1 MKEDYDSYLDEESEV
16 ELVGRFEENLRLN
29 KSIFFDLHEFE
40 GIIDYYL
47 AGDDRTKVRKAIEV
61 AEKIY
66 PNSAEIQLKKAEYC
80 LLEERYED
88 ALHLLEHVEKVESH
102 NPELFYLKGEI
113 FYEMS
118 KFSKSLLSFDRAIAV
133 ATDDRFEMLYRVSSF
148 YLENDEVNL
157 AIKYLLKSY
166 REDAGTLAVL
176 FDLGYCYE
184 RNNELDKSIS
194 YYNDYLDLNPFSAS
208 VWYNLGIIY
217 AKQGKFDESV
227 ECYDFCIAVDP
238 SYVSAF
244 HNKGNTLSALERYDE
259 AIKVFTELLSLEPDN
274 ATVYSLLG
282 ECYERVNN
290 LNTALSCYNKAISIE
305 PDLAE
310 GYFGIGIVMADR
322 QKFDL
327 SLDFIKRAIAL
338 DPEQYDFWIGLGKLY
353 YELNRIDEAIK
364 AYREAITINP
374 DEADGY
380 LALAEALLYQEK
392 FSEVEVLVDE
402 LGGKF
407 GSNATI
413 KVINAAAL
421 YLSHRQKEALAML
434 GDAKRLDPS
443 SIEDFFSLVSIVN
456 DDDFIRRVN
465 SL

>member
-29 KSIFFDLHEFE
+29 RSVFFDLHEFE
-40 GIIDYYL
+40 GIIDFYL
-47 AGDDRTKVRKAIEV
+47 AGDDRAKVRKAIEI
-61 AEKIY
+61 AENIY
-66 PNSAEIQLKKAEYC
+66 PNSSEIQLKKAEFC
-80 LLEERYED
+80 FLEERYED
-88 ALHLLEHVEKVESH
+88 ALHLLEFVENVDYH
-102 NPELFYLKGEI
+102 NPELQYLKGEI
-113 FYEMS
+113 FYELGDLN
-118 KFSKSLLSFDRAIAV
+118 KSLQSFDKAIAV
-133 ATDDRFEMLYRVSSF
+133 ATDDCSEMMYRVSSF
-148 YLENDEVNL
+148 YLECDEVNL
-157 AIKYLLKSY
+157 AIKYLLKCHRY
-166 REDAGTLAVL
+166 DASNLAVL

-194 YYNDYLDLNPFSAS
+194 YYNAYLDIYPFSAN
-208 VWYNLGIIY
+208 VWYNMGIIY
-217 AKQGKFDESV
+217 AKQGKFDESL

-238 SYVSAF
+238 SYISAY
-244 HNKGNTLSALERYDE
+244 HNKGNTLSALERYDG
-259 AIKVFTELLSLEPDN
+259 AIKVFTELLTLEPDD
-274 ATVYSLLG
+274 AGVYSLLG

-290 LNTALSCYNKAISIE
+290 LNMALSCYNKAISIE

-310 GYFGIGIVMADR
+310 GYFGIGVVMADR
-322 QKFDL
+322 QKYDL
-327 SLDFIKRAIAL
+327 SLDFIQKAIAL
-338 DPEQYDFWIGLGKLY
+338 DSEQYDFWVGLGKLY

-421 YLSHRQKEALAML
+421 YLSHRQKEALTIL

-443 SIEDFFSLVSIVN
+443 AIEDFFSLVSIVN
-456 DDDFIRRVN
+456 DDDFIQKVN
-465 SL
+465 LL